1 MDERSAARMMHISM
15 KEHVRKDR
23 KFTSAVSAT
32 AIICLFV
39 VLVVQLLEKL
49 L

>member
-1 MDERSAARMMHISM
+1 MDERSAPRMMHIPM
-15 KEHVRKDR
+15 KEQGKKDR

-32 AIICLFV
+32 AIVCLFV